1 MSAYDDTQQTMTT
14 PLDPLRSLYG
24 QAIQPPSTTAG
35 AGAAPTTGDGKTFGD
50 VLKDFVTQA
59 DQAQVQYDQAID
71 AVQRGETDNL
81 HRVMLA
87 QGQAQLSLKL
97 AVEVRN
103 KLVDAYKEVMRVQF

>member
-1 MSAYDDTQQTMTT
+1 MNT

-24 QAIQPPSTTAG
+24 QGVTPVTPPIVGNLPGEAPRTAE
-35 AGAAPTTGDGKTFGD
+35 GKTFGD
-50 VLKDFVTQA
+50 VLKDFVNQVDQTQHE
-59 DQAQVQYDQAID
+59 YDAAID

-103 KLVDAYKEVMRVQF
+103 KLIDAYKEVMRAQF

>member
-1 MSAYDDTQQTMTT
+1 MQGQRRVGAKTGIGDTERSPAGPVGDSREGCCSAS
-14 PLDPLRSLYG
+14 P
-24 QAIQPPSTTAG
+24 
-35 AGAAPTTGDGKTFGD
+35 PTTGDGKSFSD

-59 DQAQVQYDQAID
+59 DQAQHQYDQAID

>member
-1 MSAYDDTQQTMTT
+1 MGT

-24 QAIQPPSTTAG
+24 QAITPATPAVNQPNGVEAARTA
-35 AGAAPTTGDGKTFGD
+35 DGKTFGD
-50 VLKDFVTQA
+50 VLQDFVSQVDQTQH
-59 DQAQVQYDQAID
+59 QYEQAID

-97 AVEVRN
+97 AAEVRN
-103 KLVDAYKEVMRVQF
+103 KLVEAYKEVMRTQF

>member
-1 MSAYDDTQQTMTT
+1 MNT
-14 PLDPLRSLYG
+14 PLDPLRGLYG
-24 QAIQPPSTTAG
+24 QSVQPPAPAAG
-35 AGAAPTTGDGKTFGD
+35 GIQAPGAEPPKTDDGKTFND
-50 VLKDFVTQA
+50 VLKDFVSQVDQTQ
-59 DQAQVQYDQAID
+59 QQYDQAID

-103 KLVDAYKEVMRVQF
+103 KLVDAYKEVMRTQF